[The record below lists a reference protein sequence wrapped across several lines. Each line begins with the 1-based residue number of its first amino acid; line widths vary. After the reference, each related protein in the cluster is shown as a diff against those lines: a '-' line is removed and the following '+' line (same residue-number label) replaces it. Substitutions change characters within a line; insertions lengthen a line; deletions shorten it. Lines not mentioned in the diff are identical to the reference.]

1 MIVFDGHEY
10 VNAADVPDIGSFRCD
25 TVENGKRN
33 YLGLSADVAKL
44 PKKSVYPEYTDLK
57 TGSTAYCVDDG
68 SLYMY
73 EESSDMWHEQ

>member
-1 MIVFDGHEY
+1 MIVFDGIKYE
-10 VNAADVPDIGSFRCD
+10 NADDVPDIGSFRCD

-44 PKKSVYPEYTDLK
+44 PKKSVCPEYTDLK

-73 EESSDMWHEQ
+73 EESSDTWYAQ

>member
-10 VNAADVPDIGSFRCD
+10 ENAADVPDLGSFRND
-25 TVENGKRN
+25 KLENGKRN
-33 YLGLSADVAKL
+33 YYGLSADVAKL
-44 PKKSVYPEYTDLK
+44 PKKSVCPEYTDLK

-73 EESSDMWHEQ
+73 EESSDTWYAQ

>member
-10 VNAADVPDIGSFRCD
+10 ENSAEVPDLGSFRCD
-25 TVENGKRN
+25 TVENGKRK
-33 YLGLSADVAKL
+33 YYGLSSDVAKL
-44 PKKSVYPEYTDLK
+44 PRREVYPQYTDLK

-73 EESSDMWHEQ
+73 EESTDIWYEQ

>member
-44 PKKSVYPEYTDLK
+44 PTKSVYPEYKDLK
-57 TGSTAYCVDDG
+57 TGSTAYCVDGG